1 MIAAAVLLELNASEG
16 ERRLLLLSPATEI
29 KNDDVEDD
37 ATNFID
43 GSAFACWTNVV
54 ESCQEETTEEGG
66 W

>member
-43 GSAFACWTNVV
+43 GSAFAC
-54 ESCQEETTEEGG
+54 
-66 W
+66 